1 MLCYGR
7 RIPLPELEARIEA
20 VNAKVVRDVCTKYIY
35 DKCPAVAAVG
45 TQNVSSL
52 APQIYLSSGRTTL
65 LWAFSLGVSDSWR
78 PSLWQAYTWTYQRL
92 ECEQTDLGSACEL
105 IWPCGQM
112 LG

>member
-1 MLCYGR
+1 MPKSCVMCALSISTTSALQLLLLVRRMFPLLLHRFIYPVVGR
-7 RIPLPELEARIEA
+7 
-20 VNAKVVRDVCTKYIY
+20 
-35 DKCPAVAAVG
+35 
-45 TQNVSSL
+45 
-52 APQIYLSSGRTTL
+52 